1 MVFEA
6 ILISV
11 LFVIFISFASALLFA
26 ALAWRFGHVLVF
38 VISSLALVSSH
49 FCAPVWLFVHIHFSC
64 LINVRPGLPQTVP
77 DRL

>member
-1 MVFEA
+1 MVFVA
-6 ILISV
+6 IRFAV
-11 LFVIFISFASALLFA
+11 LFVISVLFASALLFA
-26 ALAWRFGHVLVF
+26 AQAWRFGHVLVF

-64 LINVRPGLPQTVP
+64 LINVCPGLPQTVP